1 VTTRPSIQEI
11 HTYLLDNGWQRRPQ
25 TWNGASIWS
34 NANGYEVL
42 VPAHDELADTELR
55 VSEILTTL
63 ATVERRTSDEIAGD
77 INTPFNDIQL
87 YRTFPDGMSDGFM
100 SLTAGLR
107 ELRSARDMIS
117 AAARAV
123 IEGPLPV
130 FSSGIP
136 APVGELLQQ
145 IRLGPSHPE
154 KHVFTVRVPFNGQ
167 SAAAVPFARQV
178 VSKLHAAVA
187 AVHSVTAHATESEL
201 SAFDRAVSAGA
212 SANLCEALSG
222 LAGRQ
227 YRQPFEVTFRWGR
240 GLPSDIP
247 AETIH
252 FADGV
257 GSIIRAAAMH
267 LRQIGASGVS
277 VITGF
282 VESLHGQPLNEDY
295 WLIKVRGSLN
305 TQGSN
310 ETERTVWVRLDRL
323 TAYDRAI
330 AAHRTHLQVRASGE
344 RSAARG
350 HIELIVNDEGLLV
363 L

>member
-1 VTTRPSIQEI
+1 MTARPAIQDI
-11 HTYLLDNGWQRRPQ
+11 RTYLRDNGWQRQPQ
-25 TWNGASIWS
+25 PWNGASIWS
-34 NANGYEVL
+34 NVNGYEVL
-42 VPAHDELADTELR
+42 VPAHDELADTDLR
-55 VSEILTTL
+55 VSEILATL
-63 ATVERRTSDEIAGD
+63 AAAEGRPGDEIVGD
-77 INTPFNDIQL
+77 INTPFDDIQL

-123 IEGPLPV
+123 VEGPLPV
-130 FSSGIP
+130 FPSGTP

-154 KHVFTVRVPFNGQ
+154 EHVFTVRVPLNAQ
-167 SAAAVPFARQV
+167 SAAVPFARQV
-178 VSKLHAAVA
+178 ARKLHAAVA

-201 SAFDRAVSAGA
+201 SAFDEAVTAGA

-227 YRQPFEVTFRWGR
+227 HRQPFEVTFRWGR
-240 GLPSDIP
+240 GLSSGIP

-252 FADGV
+252 FADGT
-257 GSIIRAAAMH
+257 GSIIRAAAMY
-267 LRQIGASGVS
+267 LRQLGASGVS
-277 VITGF
+277 VVTGF
-282 VESLHGQPLNEDY
+282 VESLHGQPSNADY
-295 WLIKVRGSLN
+295 WLIKVRGSLT
-305 TQGSN
+305 TQGSD
-310 ETERTVWVRLDRL
+310 ETDRTVWVRLDRL

-330 AAHRTHLQVRASGE
+330 AAHRAHLLVRASGE

-350 HIELIVNDEGLLV
+350 RIELIVNDGGLVV